1 MRVRRHR
8 ISKNDHNEPYNWR
21 DLNLGQN
28 LAIYGTVYRLCVCD
42 QFTREWLESEGI
54 ELQCPELIPSDPYT
68 LKLIEK
74 NESEKQRMNHS

>member
-42 QFTREWLESEGI
+42 QFTR
-54 ELQCPELIPSDPYT
+54 
-68 LKLIEK
+68 
-74 NESEKQRMNHS
+74 